1 MKSDFE
7 PKLPDLNLNDLL
19 RSGFAGAFFILVT
32 ATAFNDPGQLLKD
45 NKDVAG
51 ALVALGVPVSLIIGS
66 VIYVLHRAIPFPL
79 LYWLFSGCVYCKDNK
94 DRTKD
99 NKGIRHLDI
108 TRWKNNRKENSLQ
121 RRLVEWASQIHFL
134 YCLSWSSISA
144 LCLGYIF
151 MWEQSS
157 TYFRAWIPIAFFFP
171 SAIVHHYRYL
181 LWEYRVFQEDSSS
194 IDSEPAQTK
203 EDNKT
208 FVEANKN

>member
-66 VIYVLHRAIPFPL
+66 VIYVLHRAIPFPF
-79 LYWLFSGCVYCKDNK
+79 LYWLFSGFVYCKDNKDNK

-144 LCLGYIF
+144 LCLGDIF

-157 TYFRAWIPIAFFFP
+157 TYFGVWIPFAFFFP

-194 IDSEPAQTK
+194 MALEPSQS
-203 EDNKT
+203 DGN
-208 FVEANKN
+208 N